1 MNKANDG
8 HSKKEKPGKEFLF
21 PMVFSFPVIPSGGP
35 EFFLFLSFRAEVRSP
50 EAEGICFY
58 VMPSVVEAF
67 GTFVPF

>member
-35 EFFLFLSFRAEVRSP
+35 EARSRRDLFLCHAERSR
-50 EAEGICFY
+50 GIWNIC
-58 VMPSVVEAF
+58 PLLVEN
-67 GTFVPF
+67 GMENRSC